1 MVSQN
6 FRLPAARKIGGNPLF
21 GGTELTQI
29 FRVSEFFGGTE
40 LAWKKSSEFGWW
52 YRVEGGSLLSIR
64 YLGNW

>member
-1 MVSQN
+1 MISQN
-6 FRLPAARKIGGNPLF
+6 FRLPAARKIGEIHFF

-52 YRVEGGSLLSIR
+52 YRVEGGVFI
-64 YLGNW
+64 GNTAVP